1 MGNVNVLPSVKRF
14 AGMNKFA
21 SALAKTA
28 PSHYLRAH
36 EKFLTPCTQSIH
48 MIGIAM
54 IMGSL
59 LIIVFRMF
67 GRAWTD
73 QTMRQTVDRFGPW
86 MIGGLCLNLVT
97 GLEMILA
104 EPVRELV
111 NLSFWTKMACVAVA
125 TVVITTFFLSF
136 RSHEQQWDTLV
147 HRKSIRAAAVGTL
160 VLFVCII
167 VLGRLIAYDHIW
179 GTWSPASRGY

>member
-1 MGNVNVLPSVKRF
+1 MMVLPNVTRF
-14 AGMNKFA
+14 AAMNKFA
-21 SALAKTA
+21 SLLAKTA
-28 PSHYLRAH
+28 PSHFLRIH
-36 EKFLTPCTQSIH
+36 EGWLTPGTQSIH

-59 LIIVFRMF
+59 LMIVFRIF
-67 GRAWTD
+67 GWAFTD

-86 MIGGLCLNLVT
+86 LIGGLCLNLVT

-111 NLSFWTKMACVAVA
+111 NLSFWTKMVCVAIA
-125 TVVITTFFLSF
+125 TIVITAFFLGL
-136 RSHEQQWDTLV
+136 RRHEVRWDTLV
-147 HRKSIRAAAVGTL
+147 RRKSIKAAAVGTV
-160 VLFVCII
+160 VLFLCII